1 MSWTSLSG
9 LAKSRVSDQ
18 DLMASM
24 EMARFNRPI
33 PVHVVSQ
40 AQDWRSRQRIDYE
53 ASLGFL
59 KQDFLGLKDWKE
71 QIGLFSRA
79 SMPLRIAYR
88 IIRPLLTRNRH
99 VLLKMMRH
107 PRMGWVGRWLLRMSG
122 MERVFTVPQSVLEKP
137 GGVRSAIGG
146 VR

>member
-1 MSWTSLSG
+1 MGWTSLSG
-9 LAKSRVSDQ
+9 LVRGKVQDQ
-18 DLMASM
+18 NTLAAMDL
-24 EMARFNRPI
+24 ARFNRAIPI
-33 PVHVVSQ
+33 HVISRS
-40 AQDWRSRQRIDYE
+40 QDWRTRQRIDYE

-79 SMPLRIAYR
+79 SMALRIAYR

-107 PRMGWVGRWLLRMSG
+107 PRMGWVGRWLLRMTG
-122 MERVFTVPQSVLEKP
+122 MDRVFTVPHTILEKKD
-137 GGVRSAIGG
+137 GLRSSLKGF
-146 VR
+146 